1 MTLYCPLYT
10 VCARN
15 FSGPD
20 PSVMHAMKTR
30 AIEARSRMLPT
41 DGMAGTDTA
50 WQRSSPSSCSPPPPP
65 CGLPHGHRTVST
77 ESDSCA
83 PRDAN
88 ASAECACAVS
98 NRCGGRAGGL
108 GARLARRGRTCCSCA
123 AYGLVRLGE
132 GARLLDG
139 FISSNTRPAACGSR
153 SLCQPW
159 AGAAVEWHAG
169 ASHSPGSDM
178 DRSAGALSEH
188 LEARSE
194 LLLFTRLELAAA
206 QGTVGKLSTSAF
218 RWRRQREPSEASL
231 AIPTAMDHVGKIV
244 FHGKIPKLTDTH

>member
-1 MTLYCPLYT
+1 
-10 VCARN
+10 
-15 FSGPD
+15 
-20 PSVMHAMKTR
+20 
-30 AIEARSRMLPT
+30 MLPT
-41 DGMAGTDTA
+41 DDMAGTDTA
-50 WQRSSPSSCSPPPPP
+50 WQRSRPSSCSPPPPP
-65 CGLPHGHRTVST
+65 CGPPARHRTVST

-98 NRCGGRAGGL
+98 DRCGGRAGGL

-132 GARLLDG
+132 GARLLGG
-139 FISSNTRPAACGSR
+139 FTSSNTPPAACGSR
-153 SLCQPW
+153 RSCQLW
-159 AGAAVEWHAG
+159 AGAAVEWCVS

-178 DRSAGALSEH
+178 DHSAGASSEH

-194 LLLFTRLELAAA
+194 LLLVTSLELAAA
-206 QGTVGKLSTSAF
+206 KGTVGKLSISAF

-231 AIPTAMDHVGKIV
+231 AISTAMDHRRKIAFLRKIAKLPDTVAVG
-244 FHGKIPKLTDTH
+244 GRGL